1 MYEDEE
7 KERNIYIIHTNACPS
22 FKMDLK
28 KLFDKMKMKKKTKIV
43 INSMVEKLSRNIH
56 SIKYLKK

>member
-7 KERNIYIIHTNACPS
+7 TERNIYIIHT
-22 FKMDLK
+22 MDLK
-28 KLFDKMKMKKKTKIV
+28 KLFDKKKMKKKTKIV

-56 SIKYLKK
+56 SIKYLKKVIPH